1 MGSFMEK
8 RAKRTA
14 VLRVFKALA
23 YLCTRARRQMWEEVK
38 SIKMWEEVKSIKMWE
53 EVKSMTPLL
62 LLLDGRDGALI
73 EA

>member
-8 RAKRTA
+8 RAKRSA

-38 SIKMWEEVKSIKMWE
+38 SIKMWEEVKS
-53 EVKSMTPLL
+53 MTPLL

>member
-38 SIKMWEEVKSIKMWE
+38 SIKMWEEVKS
-53 EVKSMTPLL
+53 MTPLL

>member
-1 MGSFMEK
+1 MRWNMGSFMEK

-38 SIKMWEEVKSIKMWE
+38 SIKMWEEVKS
-53 EVKSMTPLL
+53 MTPLL